1 MAKKAYETSL
11 SENRER
17 IALNKETFYDM
28 DNLVSEAIKKSQR
41 FNHII
46 ASNELS
52 TSRASIYRYVK
63 KGYIIIKPIDL
74 PRMSK
79 FRKRRTREL
88 PPISRAAKLG
98 RSYND
103 FQKFLLDNNLS
114 SWLEMD
120 NVFGIIGGKRLLIFN
135 VTFCNFIFARLLNN
149 KTTLANV
156 RNLPTSKRHCYEA
169 DSDFH

>member
-1 MAKKAYETSL
+1 MAKKTYETSL

-63 KGYIIIKPIDL
+63 KGYMIIKPIDL
-74 PRMSK
+74 PRMIK

-120 NVFGIIGGKRLLIFN
+120 NVFGIIGGQRLLTFN

-156 RNLPTSKRHCYEA
+156 KNLPTSKRHCYEA